1 MIFETTEEMIMG
13 VATRFKK
20 IRKMKRITQIQLSKM
35 SNVSYGSIKR
45 FERYGEISLY
55 SLTMLCQALDIPHEI
70 KNLFNEVVFN
80 NIDEVIR
87 YGKA

>member
-1 MIFETTEEMIMG
+1 MLFETTDEIIMDI
-13 VATRFKK
+13 AKRF
-20 IRKMKRITQIQLSKM
+20 RKLRKCKQITQIELALM

-45 FERYGEISLY
+45 FEAYGEISLH
-55 SLTMLCQALDIPHEI
+55 SLTKLCVALDCTHEVKALF
-70 KNLFNEVVFN
+70 KNITFN